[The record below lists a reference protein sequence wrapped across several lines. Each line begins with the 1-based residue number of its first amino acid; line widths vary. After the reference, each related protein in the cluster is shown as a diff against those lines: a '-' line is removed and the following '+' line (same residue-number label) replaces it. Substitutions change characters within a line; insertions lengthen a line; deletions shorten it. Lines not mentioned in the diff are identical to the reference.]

1 VAQLSELVVE
11 SLEEFVS
18 GLVGANRDV
27 VSKWTE
33 IE

>member
-1 VAQLSELVVE
+1 MAQLSELVGQ

-27 VSKWTE
+27 ESKWTK